1 MKRRRMERNDFTPKA
16 KPMEDC
22 SPNKLI
28 FTKTFP
34 IIGEVPISFFIPESK
49 SKAKLQ
55 KLIEEY
61 GGIVI
66 NAYEPFTYQVK
77 IEKECRL
84 SKHFYEGDIY
94 TSKLIHK
101 SIERGKMISSLSS
114 FKLGFNQHGIP
125 HNNIS
130 RKPYTFLEAAKIFE
144 IISKCKDTDKLMLI
158 QFWKKVEEK

>member
-1 MKRRRMERNDFTPKA
+1 MKRKRVEKDPYTPKA
-16 KPMEDC
+16 KPMGDN
-22 SPNKLI
+22 STNKLI
-28 FTKTFP
+28 FTQSFP

-55 KLIEEY
+55 KLIEEH

-66 NAYEPFTYQVK
+66 NAYEPFMYQIK

-94 TSKLIHK
+94 SSKLIYK

-114 FKLGFNQHGIP
+114 FRLGFNQHGIP

-130 RKPYTFLEAAKIFE
+130 RKPYTFLEASKIFE
-144 IISKCKDTDKLMLI
+144 IINKCKDTDKLMLI